1 MNACHRWFHA
11 LPAMLMAA
19 APLVAQDP
27 WAKAPAL
34 PTACYAKED
43 AFGEALEKA
52 KTELEEASHQRNQT
66 NPSLKK
72 IFADPATLQQR
83 LMAAM
88 QRNPAQAAEIMKSM
102 QQMGTAES
110 QASVAALGQEQIR
123 FDEKKTKLKAD
134 YQAERGALLGPI
146 HVRIRQ
152 HTTELGGT
160 AADGAIVKAGW
171 IEYNKQYETVLCPRW
186 FGQDIPALLAEYREY
201 LVNDFIPKGL
211 EGEAA
216 VRRQL
221 ELFGVSAQEYRPV
234 AGLNGVVAYLRFA
247 LDLFNERRSEASLP

>member
-1 MNACHRWFHA
+1 MTARRRA
-11 LPAMLMAA
+11 LPVLALLAA
-19 APLVAQDP
+19 ATPLEAQDP
-27 WAKAPAL
+27 WSMAPAL
-34 PTACYAKED
+34 PSACYAKED
-43 AFGEALEKA
+43 NFGEELERAKAALEV
-52 KTELEEASHQRNQT
+52 ASHQRAQT
-66 NPSLKK
+66 NPSLKR

-88 QRNPAQAAEIMKSM
+88 QKNPAQAAEIMKSM
-102 QQMGTAES
+102 QQMGTAER

-123 FDEKKTKLKAD
+123 FDEKKTKLKAAF
-134 YQAERGALLGPI
+134 QAEKDAMLGPI
-146 HVRIRQ
+146 YVRIKQ
-152 HTTELGGT
+152 HLCELGCT
-160 AADGAIVKAGW
+160 AADGAIVRAGW

-186 FGQDIPALLAEYREY
+186 FGQNIPALLAEYRAY

-221 ELFGVSAQEYRPV
+221 ELFGVSAQEYQPV